1 MPLPALQ
8 DYAPIFPEIFLAVSA
23 MLLLMYGVFA
33 GDSESEAPGW
43 LGISLLVAT
52 GFFIVNQGPGDD
64 AACRRRRHR

>member
-33 GDSESEAPGW
+33 GDSENEVPGW
-43 LGISLLVAT
+43 LGIFLLVAT
-52 GFFIVNQGPGDD
+52 GFFIVNQGQDD
-64 AACRRRRHR
+64 GAACRWRGHR